1 MVGKEEEGTFEYVRI
16 CGFPIPSQTHL
27 LLPFFLT
34 QQNTTKPKHNNK
46 SLKPLKIFTP
56 TRTRTKTKTI
66 STTTR
71 PPPQQQQYLHHH
83 NHKTTPPPKF
93 SPLQPPQKQQLE
105 NLHHHHHHNNNNK
118 NYYKIFTT
126 ATTTTTTTKLWVNFK
141 CVANR
146 FLGTTPQPN
155 AELER
160 QI

>member
-1 MVGKEEEGTFEYVRI
+1 MVGREEDGTFEYVRI
-16 CGFPIPSQTHL
+16 CSFPIPSQTHL

-46 SLKPLKIFTP
+46 SLK
-56 TRTRTKTKTI
+56 KTKNLHPHKNKNKNKKK
-66 STTTR
+66 STTLP

-83 NHKTTPPPKF
+83 NQKNNTTTT
-93 SPLQPPQKQQLE
+93 
-105 NLHHHHHHNNNNK
+105 
-118 NYYKIFTT
+118 KIF
-126 ATTTTTTTKLWVNFK
+126 TTTTTTTTTILWVNFK